1 MVAVVNMEKLFQGL
15 LCCTLCRGSSK
26 RFIFRSLNFTYEM
39 VMIVMFTSA
48 FLNYF
53 NIKVIIVIIS
63 AASSLSERATSPS
76 FRQKLNTSSLRL
88 SYSALL
94 ALLLWVAGSSGSHWR
109 LCVFNLFLLL
119 LLLLFTNRLVVLLVL
134 SLPHISHKGPLLL
147 LLAKRTLFLGLAV
160 AIVPVGLMVPR
171 LNCKKFKRGNFVRL
185 GNIFN

>member
-15 LCCTLCRGSSK
+15 LCCTACRCSSK

-76 FRQKLNTSSLRL
+76 FRQHSIHHHSDFPTALFSLFCCGLLAPPEAIGASASSTSS
-88 SYSALL
+88 
-94 ALLLWVAGSSGSHWR
+94 SSSSSSCSSQIDS
-109 LCVFNLFLLL
+109 LCFLFCR
-119 LLLLFTNRLVVLLVL
+119 FR
-134 SLPHISHKGPLLL
+134 I
-147 LLAKRTLFLGLAV
+147 
-160 AIVPVGLMVPR
+160 
-171 LNCKKFKRGNFVRL
+171 
-185 GNIFN
+185 

>member
-15 LCCTLCRGSSK
+15 LCCTACRGSSK

-48 FLNYF
+48 FLNYI
-53 NIKVIIVIIS
+53 NIKVIVIIS
-63 AASSLSERATSPS
+63 AASSLSERAASPS
-76 FRQKLNTSSLRL
+76 FRQNLNTSSLGL

-94 ALLLWVAGSSGSHWR
+94 ALLLWVVGSSGSHWR

-134 SLPHISHKGPLLL
+134 SLPHVSHKGPLLL
-147 LLAKRTLFLGLAV
+147 LLAKRTLLLGLAV

-171 LNCKKFKRGNFVRL
+171 LNYKKFKRGNFVRL